1 LSFPQIG
8 KETNMTRASAFLALI
23 SLASATCAVAQS
35 PPPKETDPSAASSP
49 HQRQSTST
57 DASEAPATKDAEPSA
72 ASTPH
77 QQQVT
82 KGSETMK
89 SVAPASFASQAAIIG
104 KAEIELGQIAL
115 KNTKDANVRAFAER
129 MIRDHTASD
138 NRLKAIAAKE
148 NLQLPQSL
156 DQEHESLKMKLQGM
170 TGDAFDR
177 EYVKAMAKGHDKA
190 VALFESASQQPQ
202 MPADLKQ
209 FAAKTLPT
217 LEQHKEM
224 AHSLHAKEGA

>member
-1 LSFPQIG
+1 MIRPW
-8 KETNMTRASAFLALI
+8 TFLALI
-23 SLASATCAVAQS
+23 SLASATCAVAQT

-49 HQRQSTST
+49 HQRESTST
-57 DASEAPATKDAEPSA
+57 DAAEAPGATAPEPAA

-82 KGSETMK
+82 KGNETMK
-89 SVAPASFASQAAIIG
+89 SVAPATFASQAAMIG

-115 KNTKDANVRAFAER
+115 KNTKDENVRNFAER
-129 MIRDHTASD
+129 MVKDHTAAD
-138 NRLKAIAAKE
+138 KKLKAIAAKD

-170 TGDAFDR
+170 TGEAFDR

-209 FAAKTLPT
+209 FAVSTLPT

-224 AHSLHAKEGA
+224 AHSLHGKEGA